1 MTNMD
6 SDTDNDDY
14 EDAVIAQELLELGLD
29 DEHFSYCLDHR
40 PSEVFSEDKKLLVF
54 TLTHTCYCYEGF
66 EPLKDKKIYIY
77 VKANANEPITYGQ
90 IFGEIC
96 SQVEAPYKELAEK
109 YDMEI
114 EDIYCNHNF
123 VEALTQNTD
132 IEYDIWCGS

>member
-29 DEHFSYCLDHR
+29 DKHFSYCLKHR
-40 PSEVFSEDKKLLVF
+40 PSEIFSQDNIVF

-66 EPLKDKKIYIY
+66 DPLKDKKIFIY
-77 VKANANEPITYGQ
+77 VNVIENEPITYGQ

-96 SQVEAPYKELAEK
+96 KQVELHYKEIAEEC
-109 YDMEI
+109 DMEI
-114 EDIYCNHNF
+114 EDIYCNHIF
-123 VEALTQNTD
+123 VESFTQTSP
-132 IEYDIWCGS
+132 IQYDIWCGS